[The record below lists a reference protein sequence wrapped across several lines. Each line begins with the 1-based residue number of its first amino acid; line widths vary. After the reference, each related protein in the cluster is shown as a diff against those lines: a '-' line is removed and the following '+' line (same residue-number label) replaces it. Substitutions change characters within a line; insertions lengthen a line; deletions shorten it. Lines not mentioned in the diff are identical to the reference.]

1 MSQTPKI
8 FYADGTYTLTLFRP
22 NETGAIERS
31 YYTFDEHAL
40 TIFSVKEDEISPKER
55 SQIKGPVAEDGFL
68 YYLYATPYHG
78 ERDTFVWLKD
88 VEEARAI
95 ERELLFIEENED
107 AEPDHEFYEDETL
120 GAY

>member
-22 NETGAIERS
+22 NETGEIKRS
-31 YYTFDEHAL
+31 YYTFEEHAL
-40 TIFSVKEDEISPKER
+40 TIFSVKEDEICPKDR

-68 YYLYATPYHG
+68 YYLYAAPYSYT
-78 ERDTFVWLKD
+78 RDIYVWLKD
-88 VEEARAI
+88 KEEARAI

-107 AEPDHEFYEDETL
+107 ELYDSISGDEL
-120 GAY
+120 CA